1 MRGIWRALRANPGTA
16 AILSLGLG
24 WALLMHSM
32 GWTQSA
38 FYAQVRAVA
47 SGTTQ
52 IDRWHWETGDK
63 AWVDGHFYSVK
74 APGLAGISVPAYLAL
89 DAVGAKHLARHAAE
103 TAHRSSWDSWHSR
116 HQPPFRSYG
125 FSRARTRRIEA
136 QVATTAPM
144 GWALTLLGAVLPAIG
159 LLFCVRWVAERI
171 EPGYGTAA
179 AITLGIGTVVM
190 TFASEYFAH
199 VASAALGFAAF
210 ALLFREREGP
220 SRLAL
225 VAAAGLLAGLAVCF
239 EYPLGLLGI
248 VLFGY
253 ALARGPRLRR
263 GAAYA
268 AAAVAGAAPA
278 LLYNL
283 WSLGSVFRFA
293 YSDAVAVPGRSG
305 HSVLG
310 LNSDGFFGITAPRP
324 GAAVDL
330 LLSGRGL
337 LTLTPVLV
345 MGVVGAVLMHRRGQ
359 RAEAWVIFGVAAA
372 FFLYN
377 SAYWQ
382 PLGGDTPGPRFLI
395 PVLPFLAVGLA
406 PAFRRFRALT
416 LGLAVA
422 SGVMMV
428 AGALTYPLVTADGTA
443 IWAQRLVWSD
453 LEHTLLTPMGVTNPW
468 LALVPVLA
476 ALAAAVAFAARATP
490 WAPAGAIGLALLGVL
505 GWAAAS
511 IVTPSVAGDPQTPLG
526 GGGATLGLVAFAA
539 CAAALTLLRLR
550 YVERRGAAASESP
563 ALLEPAPVV
572 SGLGAGSGRRGPYE
586 AEPGA

>member
-1 MRGIWRALRANPGTA
+1 MSWLRGIWRALRANPGTA
-16 AILSLGLG
+16 AILSLGLA
-24 WALLMHSM
+24 WVLFMHSM

-47 SGTTQ
+47 SGTTK

-74 APGLAGISVPAYLAL
+74 APGLVATTLPAYLGL
-89 DAVGAKHLARHAAE
+89 DAIGAKGLARDAAD
-103 TAHRSSWDSWHSR
+103 TAHRSSWDSWHPHHR
-116 HQPPFRSYG
+116 PPFQSYG
-125 FSRARTRRIEA
+125 FSRERARRIEA
-136 QVATTAPM
+136 RVADSAPI
-144 GWALTLLGAVLPAIG
+144 GWALTLVGAVLPAIG
-159 LLFCVRWVAERI
+159 LLFGVRWVAERI

-190 TFASEYFAH
+190 TFAAEYFAH

-210 ALLFREREGP
+210 AVLFKERQGP
-220 SRLAL
+220 PRLPL
-225 VAAAGLLAGLAVCF
+225 VAAAGLLAGLAICF

-263 GAAYA
+263 AAIYA

-283 WSLGSVFRFA
+283 WSLGSPFKFA
-293 YSDAVAVPGRSG
+293 YSDAVAELGRSG
-305 HSVLG
+305 HAVLG

-345 MGVVGAVLMHRRGQ
+345 MGLVGAVLMRRRGQ
-359 RAEAWVIFGVAAA
+359 RAEAWVIFAVAAA

-416 LGLAVA
+416 LGLAIA
-422 SGVMMV
+422 SAVMMV
-428 AGALTYPLVTADGTA
+428 AGALTYPLVTGDGIA
-443 IWAQRLVWSD
+443 IWAQRLVWAD
-453 LEHTLLTPMGVTNPW
+453 LEHTVLTPIGVTSPW
-468 LALVPVLA
+468 LAVVPVLV
-476 ALAAAVAFAARATP
+476 ALAGAVAFAVRATP
-490 WAPAGAIGLALLGVL
+490 PAPVGAIGAALFAVVAWG
-505 GWAAAS
+505 ATS
-511 IVTPSVAGDPQTPLG
+511 TVTPSIAGDPKPPLG
-526 GGGATLGLVAFAA
+526 GGTAALGLVALAV
-539 CAAALTLLRLR
+539 CAAAFTLLVVR
-550 YVERRGAAASESP
+550 YVQGRAAAPEPPPLS
-563 ALLEPAPVV
+563 EPAPLVP
-572 SGLGAGSGRRGPYE
+572 GLGAGPGRRVP
-586 AEPGA
+586 

>member
-1 MRGIWRALRANPGTA
+1 MRGIWRVLRANPGAA
-16 AILSLGLG
+16 AILLLGLT
-24 WALLMHSM
+24 WALFMHSM

-38 FYAQVRAVA
+38 FYAQVRAFA
-47 SGTTQ
+47 SGTTK

-74 APGLAGISVPAYLAL
+74 APGLVATTLPAYLGL
-89 DAVGAKHLARHAAE
+89 DAIGAKDLARDAAA
-103 TAHRSSWDSWHSR
+103 TAHRSSWDSWRAH
-116 HQPPFRSYG
+116 HGPPYQSYG
-125 FSRARTRRIEA
+125 FSRRRARRVEA
-136 QVATTAPM
+136 RVADSAPI
-144 GWALTLLGAVLPAIG
+144 GWALTLVGAVLPAIG
-159 LLFCVRWVAERI
+159 LLFGVRWVAERI

-190 TFASEYFAH
+190 TFAAEYFAH

-210 ALLFREREGP
+210 AVLFRERLGP
-220 SRLAL
+220 PRLLL

-263 GAAYA
+263 GTIYA
-268 AAAVAGAAPA
+268 AAAAAGAAPA

-283 WSLGSVFRFA
+283 WSLGSVFKFA
-293 YSDAVAVPGRSG
+293 YSDAVAVLGRSG
-305 HSVLG
+305 HAVLG

-345 MGVVGAVLMHRRGQ
+345 MGLVGAALMRRRGQ
-359 RAEAWVIFGVAAA
+359 RAEAWVIFAVAAV

-416 LGLAVA
+416 LGLAIA

-428 AGALTYPLVTADGTA
+428 AGALTYPLVTADGIA
-443 IWAQRLVWSD
+443 IWAQRLVWAD
-453 LEHTLLTPMGVTNPW
+453 LEHTVLTPMGVTSPW
-468 LALVPVLA
+468 LAAVPMLV
-476 ALAAAVAFAARATP
+476 ALAGAVAFAVRATP
-490 WAPAGAIGLALLGVL
+490 PAPVGAIGAALLGVVAW
-505 GWAAAS
+505 GAVS
-511 IVTPSVAGDPQTPLG
+511 SVTPSIAGDPEPPLG
-526 GGGATLGLVAFAA
+526 GGTAALGLVALAV
-539 CAAALTLLRLR
+539 CASALTLLLVR
-550 YVERRGAAASESP
+550 YVQMRAAVSESP
-563 ALLEPAPVV
+563 SPSQPAPLVP
-572 SGLGAGSGRRGPYE
+572 GMGAGSGRRVP
-586 AEPGA
+586 

>member
-16 AILSLGLG
+16 AILSLGLA
-24 WALLMHSM
+24 WALSMHSM
-32 GWTQSA
+32 GWSQSA
-38 FYAQVRAVA
+38 FYAQTRAMA
-47 SGTTQ
+47 SGTTK

-74 APGLAGISVPAYLAL
+74 APGLAVTTLPMYLGI
-89 DAVGAKHLARHAAE
+89 DAVGAKELARDAAA
-103 TAHRSSWDSWHSR
+103 TAHRSSWDSWRSR
-116 HQPPFRSYG
+116 HEPPFQSYG
-125 FSRARTRRIEA
+125 FSRVRARQVEA
-136 QVATTAPM
+136 QVANSAPI
-144 GWALTLLGAVLPAIG
+144 GWALTLVGAVLPAIG
-159 LLFCVRWVAERI
+159 LLFGVRWVAERI

-210 ALLFREREGP
+210 AVLFREREGP
-220 SRLAL
+220 PRLPL

-263 GAAYA
+263 GATYA
-268 AAAVAGAAPA
+268 AAAAVGAAPA

-283 WSLGSVFRFA
+283 WSLGSVFSFA
-293 YSDAVAVPGRSG
+293 YSDAVAVLGRNG
-305 HSVLG
+305 HAVLG

-324 GAAVDL
+324 GAVVDL

-345 MGVVGAVLMHRRGQ
+345 MGLVGAVLMRRRGQ
-359 RAEAWVIFGVAAA
+359 RAEAWVIFAVAAS

-395 PVLPFLAVGLA
+395 PVLPFLRGRPRPPPTGASA
-406 PAFRRFRALT
+406 P
-416 LGLAVA
+416 
-422 SGVMMV
+422 
-428 AGALTYPLVTADGTA
+428 
-443 IWAQRLVWSD
+443 
-453 LEHTLLTPMGVTNPW
+453 
-468 LALVPVLA
+468 
-476 ALAAAVAFAARATP
+476 
-490 WAPAGAIGLALLGVL
+490 
-505 GWAAAS
+505 
-511 IVTPSVAGDPQTPLG
+511 
-526 GGGATLGLVAFAA
+526 
-539 CAAALTLLRLR
+539 
-550 YVERRGAAASESP
+550 
-563 ALLEPAPVV
+563 
-572 SGLGAGSGRRGPYE
+572 
-586 AEPGA
+586 

>member
-1 MRGIWRALRANPGTA
+1 MRGIWRALRAHPGAA
-16 AILSLGLG
+16 AILLLGLT
-24 WALLMHSM
+24 WALFMHSM

-47 SGTTQ
+47 SGTTK

-74 APGLAGISVPAYLAL
+74 APGLVATTLPAYLGL
-89 DAVGAKHLARHAAE
+89 DAIGAKDLARDAAA
-103 TAHRSSWDSWHSR
+103 TAHRSSWDSWRSH
-116 HQPPFRSYG
+116 HGPPFRSYG
-125 FSRARTRRIEA
+125 FSRQRARRVEA
-136 QVATTAPM
+136 RVADSAPI
-144 GWALTLLGAVLPAIG
+144 GWALTLVGAVLPAVG
-159 LLFCVRWVAERI
+159 LLFGVRWVAERI

-190 TFASEYFAH
+190 TFAAEYFAH

-210 ALLFREREGP
+210 AVLFRERLGP
-220 SRLAL
+220 PRLLL

-239 EYPLGLLGI
+239 EYPLGLLAI

-263 GAAYA
+263 GAIYA
-268 AAAVAGAAPA
+268 AAAAAGAAPA

-283 WSLGSVFRFA
+283 WSLGSVFEFA
-293 YSDAVAVPGRSG
+293 YSDAVAVLGRSG
-305 HSVLG
+305 HAVLG

-345 MGVVGAVLMHRRGQ
+345 MGLVGAALMRRRGQ
-359 RAEAWVIFGVAAA
+359 RAEAWVIFAVAAV

-416 LGLAVA
+416 VGLAIA

-428 AGALTYPLVTADGTA
+428 AGALTYPLVTGDGIA
-443 IWAQRLVWSD
+443 IWAQRLVWAD
-453 LEHTLLTPMGVTNPW
+453 LEHTVLTPMGVTSPW
-468 LALVPVLA
+468 LAAVPLLV
-476 ALAAAVAFAARATP
+476 ALAGAVAFAIRATP
-490 WAPAGAIGLALLGVL
+490 RAPLGSVGAALLVVVAWGAV
-505 GWAAAS
+505 S
-511 IVTPSVAGDPQTPLG
+511 SVTPSIAGDPEPPLG
-526 GGGATLGLVAFAA
+526 GGTAALGLVAVAV
-539 CAAALTLLRLR
+539 CASALTLFLAR
-550 YVERRGAAASESP
+550 YAQMRAAVSESP
-563 ALLEPAPVV
+563 SLTQPATLVPGV
-572 SGLGAGSGRRGPYE
+572 GAGSGRRVR
-586 AEPGA
+586 